1 MLRQLNWH
9 QTDHPKI
16 KIFSAF
22 LKRHKAIISCLFSLH
37 HKIQTRRKHIHRIR
51 WQKHCMWLMTVDTI
65 LRIFSKLK
73 MTKSSTDY
81 QNRTIALAFSWK
93 WMKVLGQLA
102 NWPRS
107 RFAVQILSD
116 QSKLIWRLFQ
126 IEYNFVCFV
135 KTFFIIF

>member
-1 MLRQLNWH
+1 MRQLNWH
-9 QTDHPKI
+9 QTDHLKI
-16 KIFSAF
+16 ELFCAF
-22 LKRHKAIISCLFSLH
+22 LNGIKQLSIVYLSSLH

-51 WQKHCMWLMTVDTI
+51 WQKHCLWLMTVDTI

-73 MTKSSTDY
+73 MAKYSTDY

-116 QSKLIWRLFQ
+116 QSKFIWRLFQ
-126 IEYNFVCFV
+126 IEYIFVFFV
-135 KTFFIIF
+135 KTCFV